1 MRGPYPPEAQEAHA
15 GDLVAI
21 PSERVVAG
29 HPPSVAT
36 PGPDRRLGWALWGA
50 VVLVGVAAAVA
61 LLLVGR
67 GHGSSSA
74 GTPPA
79 SDLPSATWAAGEL
92 RAPGFRLADQDGR
105 PFSLA
110 ALRGRAVIVTF
121 IDPLCRDFCPIEAR
135 HLSDVVRSLPAASRP
150 AIVAVSVNVHGN
162 ARANLLRD
170 AREWRVVPQWRWGIG
185 GETQLA
191 PVWRQY
197 HVGVLVTSKKIK
209 GVTVH
214 DVVHTEASYVIDASG
229 YERAL
234 FLWPYRAAA
243 VARAIRNLG

>member
-1 MRGPYPPEAQEAHA
+1 
-15 GDLVAI
+15 VA
-21 PSERVVAG
+21 A
-29 HPPSVAT
+29 HPPSVAA
-36 PGPDRRLGWALWGA
+36 PGSARRLRWALWGG
-50 VVLVGVAAAVA
+50 VLLVGLLAALG

-79 SDLPSATWAAGEL
+79 SDLPSATWAAGEV
-92 RAPGFRLADQDGR
+92 RAPGFRLADEDGR

-110 ALRGRAVIVTF
+110 ALRGRPVIITF

-135 HLSDVVRSLPAASRP
+135 HLSDVERSLPAASRP

-170 AREWRVVPQWRWGIG
+170 AREWRVVPQWRWGVG
-185 GETQLA
+185 GESQLA
-191 PVWRQY
+191 PVWKHY
-197 HVGVLVTSKKIK
+197 HVAVLVISKKVA
-209 GVTVH
+209 GATVH
-214 DVVHTEASYVIDASG
+214 DVAHTEAAYLIDASG